1 MEPAN
6 QGRNPKSE
14 IRNSKKE
21 VSDFQAHEW
30 PSMGMRSILAC
41 VVLSLLIILGPA
53 SGQEKII
60 RILPPD
66 EKSIPVPPDSS
77 FSPAPFPAAPAP
89 STVSLPEADWDMPQV
104 PLALDEAIR
113 ITLAN
118 SQVVRILNGV
128 TAVASGATI
137 YDPAITLP
145 TIDQAKARFDPNLS
159 VGNTFSHMNTPTGT
173 LDPLDPSRALIV
185 GFPTQSY
192 TLNSTL
198 SKTNALG
205 GTAQLGINVVPSRIT
220 GSALPQNPT
229 TGVMLPLNPQT
240 TSSIQ
245 LSYTQPLLQGAGIR
259 ANLAPIVIARLN
271 TEKSFFQFKDSLQQ
285 SVRSVIQGYWNLV
298 FARTDLW
305 ARQQQVKQLRLTL
318 EYSEARLHIGQA
330 DSAEVSQ
337 ARSSLKNFEAT
348 LIGSKANVL
357 NLEAALANVMG
368 LPPGAHFVPYTYPSK
383 SRLEVKWEEIV
394 KLAEE
399 HRPDLIELKL
409 ILDADRQML
418 LQAQHPARPQ
428 ANAQMAYTWNGLE
441 GTMPNGA
448 EISAFGGQFNQ
459 WTFGVNFSVPLGL
472 RQTRAA
478 LRQQELTIF
487 RDQANLDQGLH
498 SASHSLALQVRNLA
512 QYYDQYLA
520 FREARIAA
528 RANLDLQMVKFRLS
542 AGGKGRTIFLDVLQA
557 ITDWGNAVSAE
568 SQSLTQYDGELALLE
583 QETGT
588 ILETHSI
595 RFFEERFMS
604 LGPLGRIGRTRDY
617 PQSMPPTPNEP
628 KYPQAKN
635 PAENF
640 FDLQDPLKTKLEET
654 PKK

>member
-1 MEPAN
+1 MES
-6 QGRNPKSE
+6 G
-14 IRNSKKE
+14 
-21 VSDFQAHEW
+21 
-30 PSMGMRSILAC
+30 LAAPRVC
-41 VVLSLLIILGPA
+41 LVAALIAGLLSPFAIFA
-53 SGQEKII
+53 QEKII

-66 EKSIPVPPDSS
+66 EKRLDVPPDSS
-77 FSPAPFPAAPAP
+77 FSPAPFPPAP
-89 STVSLPEADWDMPQV
+89 TPATVSLPEAEWDSPQV
-104 PLALDEAIR
+104 PLGLDEAIR
-113 ITLAN
+113 VTLAN

-159 VGNTFSHMNTPTGT
+159 IGNTFSRLSPPLGI
-173 LDPLDPSRALIV
+173 LDPLDPRRALIEA
-185 GFPTQSY
+185 FPTQSY
-192 TLNSTL
+192 TMNTTL
-198 SKTNALG
+198 SKTNSLG
-205 GTAQLGINVVPSRIT
+205 GTGAFGVNVTPSRT
-220 GSALPQNPT
+220 RGEF
-229 TGVMLPLNPQT
+229 LPLNPQT
-240 TSSIQ
+240 ASSLQ
-245 LSYTQPLLQGAGIR
+245 LSYTQPLLQGAGIQ

-271 TEKSFFQFKDSLQQ
+271 TERSFFQFKDSLQQ

-305 ARQQQVKQLRLTL
+305 ARQQQVNQLKTTL
-318 EYSEARLHIGQA
+318 DYAEAQLAAGSG
-330 DSAEVSQ
+330 DLGTVSQ
-337 ARSSLKNFEAT
+337 ARTSLRNFEAT

-357 NLEAALANVMG
+357 NQEAALTNVMG
-368 LPPGAHFVPYTYPSK
+368 LPPGAHLVPYSFPTK
-383 SRLEVKWEEIV
+383 NRLNVKWDEIV
-394 KLAEE
+394 QLAEE

-418 LQAQHPARPQ
+418 IQAQNQARPQ
-428 ANAQMAYTWNGLE
+428 LNGTMLYSWNGLE
-441 GTMPNGA
+441 GTMPNNA
-448 EISAFGGQFNQ
+448 EISRFGGTLNQ

-498 SASHSLALQVRNLA
+498 SASQSLTLRVRNMA
-512 QYYDQYLA
+512 QFYDQYLA
-520 FREARIAA
+520 FQKAREAAVKTLEYRFA
-528 RANLDLQMVKFRLS
+528 RFKVGTA
-542 AGGKGRTIFLDVLQA
+542 GKGQTIFLDYLQA

-588 ILETHSI
+588 ILETHGI

-604 LGPLGRIGRTRDY
+604 LGPLGRIGRLRDY
-617 PQSMPPTPNEP
+617 PQSVPPTPNEP
-628 KYPQAKN
+628 KYPESKT

-640 FDLQDPLKTKLEET
+640 FDLQDPLKTKPET
-654 PKK
+654 KK